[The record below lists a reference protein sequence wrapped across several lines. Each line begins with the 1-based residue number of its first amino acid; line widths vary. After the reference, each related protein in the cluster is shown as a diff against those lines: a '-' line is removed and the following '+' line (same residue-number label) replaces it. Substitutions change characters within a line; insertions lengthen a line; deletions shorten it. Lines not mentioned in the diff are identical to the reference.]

1 MKIAVTILALAS
13 FLAASA
19 TAQAQINQGR
29 FFVRKPVMPVKPA
42 VAPAQKN
49 GGADD
54 GDSEATEE
62 APEPTDPEIVKLFLM
77 DGSVI
82 TGKLSV
88 KEIVVETQFGKL
100 TIPVTELRSFTP
112 GLVSHP
118 ELAKQ
123 IYDLID
129 ALGSDQFDQREK
141 AQKALTKMGKPVR
154 GELEKRARDED
165 TERRTRIKAILD
177 EFDEQADE
185 EDEDG
190 KTAAPPVLIPRDQ
203 VETTEFSAVGRIT
216 TNTLTVSSL
225 YGPLTVKL
233 ADVRRGQ
240 RDVLRRADVR
250 KTVGIDG
257 SFIVQRTM
265 KDTKIRLERGDRVTV
280 TAEGSIVMTPWGNGA
295 SCSPD
300 GAGNYGWYLPNM
312 IPSGAL
318 VGVVGSGDNAFK
330 IGSKASFR
338 AERSGNLRLGIG
350 MQAEYANQNFPG
362 RYTVKIRVERK

>member
-1 MKIAVTILALAS
+1 
-13 FLAASA
+13 
-19 TAQAQINQGR
+19 
-29 FFVRKPVMPVKPA
+29 
-42 VAPAQKN
+42 
-49 GGADD
+49 
-54 GDSEATEE
+54 
-62 APEPTDPEIVKLFLM
+62 M

-88 KEIVVETQFGKL
+88 KEIVVETQFGQL

-112 GLVSHP
+112 GLISHP

-165 TERRTRIKAILD
+165 TERRTRVKAILD
-177 EFDEQADE
+177 EFDELADE

-190 KTAAPPVLIPRDQ
+190 KAAAPPVLITRDQ
-203 VETTEFSAVGRIT
+203 VETTEFTLVGRIV

-233 ADVRRGQ
+233 GDVRRGQ
-240 RDVLRRADVR
+240 RDAVRRADVR
-250 KTVGIDG
+250 KTVGVDG
-257 SFIVQRTM
+257 SFLVQHSM
-265 KDTKIRLERGDRVTV
+265 KDTKIRVERGDRVTV
-280 TAEGSIVMTPWGNGA
+280 TAEGSIAMTPWGNGA

-300 GAGNYGWYLPNM
+300 GAANFGWYLPNT

-318 VGVVGSGDNAFK
+318 VGAIGGGENVFK
-330 IGSKASFR
+330 IGSKSSFR
-338 AERSGNLRLGIG
+338 AERSGNLRLAIG
-350 MQAEYANQNFPG
+350 MQADYITQNFPG